1 MSGCVLISP
10 TPTEPSMDIDERPIH
25 YDNSLS
31 RCSKEDSEI
40 LKGVKLTE
48 AEIRAEL
55 IKLNAE
61 LDEQNH
67 QIKECKPFFV
77 FSNIFKE
84 TNMGFQTLGI
94 TMSSNKNINK

>member
-1 MSGCVLISP
+1 MISP

-55 IKLNAE
+55 IELNAE

-67 QIKECKPFFV
+67 QIKECKPFLFL
-77 FSNIFKE
+77 
-84 TNMGFQTLGI
+84 QTYLKRL
-94 TMSSNKNINK
+94 TWVLRL